1 AQAQAQTQAPK
12 AQAQEAAKA
21 AQQAAQSPAARAGS
35 DDCGMA
41 CDQPPVGA
49 QRAANFG
56 RSGETAEARAAQL
69 ATLRRDGR
77 RKQSMARVAIT
88 VISGRHKK
96 SGREPT
102 RKGPGSISS
111 TPRMPRKRTGQAMRK
126 NRNPGAV
133 ATAAGARA
141 RKTSSAT
148 NRRTLAPPQAPSVPV
163 YVLRLQSPRGDD
175 IRRIRLLL
183 KLLLR

>member
-1 AQAQAQTQAPK
+1 
-12 AQAQEAAKA
+12 
-21 AQQAAQSPAARAGS
+21 
-35 DDCGMA
+35 
-41 CDQPPVGA
+41 
-49 QRAANFG
+49 
-56 RSGETAEARAAQL
+56 
-69 ATLRRDGR
+69 
-77 RKQSMARVAIT
+77 
-88 VISGRHKK
+88 
-96 SGREPT
+96 
-102 RKGPGSISS
+102 
-111 TPRMPRKRTGQAMRK
+111 MRK

-183 KLLLR
+183 KLLLRSYELRCLSVEVEPEARP